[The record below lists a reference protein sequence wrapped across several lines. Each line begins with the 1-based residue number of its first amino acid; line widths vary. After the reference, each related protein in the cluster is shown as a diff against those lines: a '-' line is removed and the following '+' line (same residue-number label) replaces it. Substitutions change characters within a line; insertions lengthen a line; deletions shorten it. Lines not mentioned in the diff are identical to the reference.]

1 MSYRNPQIIQD
12 RSGEILAKGFS
23 QAAESIAQGI
33 TTLGVQRRK
42 EREKRELEDK
52 QFNKDLIALSNE
64 KAKNAAIFNK
74 GLKGVSE
81 SMRQEMLKANE
92 DALQKIYEI
101 KRAQLSG
108 NSDPALADELA
119 REQMKITGYNE
130 MVEAGIGATTGLN
143 EAVDNYEECGR
154 TIFLANGKD
163 GTKDESR
170 TLFFAWGGAE
180 GYEKGFRYE
189 DGDMVAYARKIGE
202 GNKEYVIPRSEFS
215 ERMLN
220 LTKQMDNVEVNASER
235 VAQGFF
241 QDEGKGKDLLTT
253 IKVDNKVEFEI
264 NEAGEKRRVEKQYFD
279 TEFIDTQKLKSFN
292 EIKADLDS
300 VDGDSQQQQFYLD
313 TLLIDYTPE
322 GWQEMND
329 EEKAKILNDVNDTIF
344 NNRTKIKQGSD
355 GRYYRE
361 LRNTKAADDKT
372 NKGNTFAVQAEEAIA
387 NKKFKE
393 FKEMAGNTNIEDLL
407 GLSATMDGKTSSYV
421 LQYFPA
427 AEGSTIIG
435 LREYNVKDK
444 NASEDRRNY
453 DLTNKANVMSLLK
466 KMGAIGE
473 NRYKQLG
480 EIADVIVARYSKP
493 TAGPVQ
499 TDFVGPLNQQK

>member
-12 RSGEILAKGFS
+12 RSGEIIP
-23 QAAESIAQGI
+23 QAIAQATGAIAKGI

-52 QFNKDLIALSNE
+52 QFNKDLIVLSNE
-64 KAKNAAIFNK
+64 KAKNASIFNK

-101 KRAQLSG
+101 KKAQLSG

-119 REQMKITGYNE
+119 RQQMKITGYNE
-130 MVEAGIGATTGLN
+130 MVQAGIGATTSLN

-189 DGDMVAYARKIGE
+189 DGEMVAYAKEIGE

-220 LTKQMDNVEVNASER
+220 LTKQMDNIEVNSSER
-235 VAQGFF
+235 VAKGFF
-241 QDEGKGKDLLTT
+241 EDEGKGTNLLST
-253 IKVDNKVEFEI
+253 IKVDTKVEIEK
-264 NEAGEKRRVEKQYFD
+264 NEAGENRRIEKQYFD
-279 TEFIDTQKLKSFN
+279 TEFVEAQKIKSFD

-322 GWQEMND
+322 GWQELGD
-329 EEKAKILNDVNDTIF
+329 EEKSKVLNDVNDTVF
-344 NNRTKIKQGSD
+344 NNRLKMKQSAD

-361 LRNTKAADDKT
+361 LKNTPAAADKTSGADGYKFAAQYTDAQINKMVSNMIGKVEKAETVNITDLLNISSGMEALSGPKYNVDVTSEGNNITITESLPGDNVDKT
-372 NKGNTFAVQAEEAIA
+372 DVYDISNASSLTNLILRTQFEVGGNKNKVKAREIA
-387 NKKFKE
+387 N
-393 FKEMAGNTNIEDLL
+393 A
-407 GLSATMDGKTSSYV
+407 
-421 LQYFPA
+421 
-427 AEGSTIIG
+427 II
-435 LREYNVKDK
+435 
-444 NASEDRRNY
+444 
-453 DLTNKANVMSLLK
+453 NK
-466 KMGAIGE
+466 
-473 NRYKQLG
+473 Q
-480 EIADVIVARYSKP
+480 
-493 TAGPVQ
+493 
-499 TDFVGPLNQQK
+499 

>member
-12 RSGEILAKGFS
+12 RSGEILAKGFENFG
-23 QAAESIAQGI
+23 ASIAQGI
-33 TTLGVQRRK
+33 STLGANRRK

-52 QFNKDLIALSNE
+52 QFNKDLIFLSNE
-64 KAKNAAIFNK
+64 KAKNAALFNK

-101 KRAQLSG
+101 KKAQLSG
-108 NSDPALADELA
+108 NSDPALSNQLA
-119 REQMKITGYNE
+119 KEQMKITGYNE
-130 MVEAGIGATTGLN
+130 MVQAGIGATTSLN

-189 DGDMVAYARKIGE
+189 DGEMVAYAKEIGE

-220 LTKQMDNVEVNASER
+220 LTKQMDNIEVNSSER
-235 VAQGFF
+235 VAEGFF
-241 QDEGKGKDLLTT
+241 EDGGKGTNLLST
-253 IKVDNKVEFEI
+253 IKVDTKVEIEK
-264 NEAGEKRRVEKQYFD
+264 NEAGENRRIEKQYFD
-279 TEFIDTQKLKSFN
+279 TEFVEAQKIKSFD

-322 GWQEMND
+322 GWQELGD
-329 EEKAKILNDVNDTIF
+329 EEKSKVLNDVNDTVF
-344 NNRTKIKQGSD
+344 NNRLNMKQSAD

-361 LRNTKAADDKT
+361 LKNTKAADDKT
-372 NKGNTFAVQAEEAIA
+372 SGADAYKFAAQYTDAQINKMVSSMVSAVEKAETVNVTDLLNISSGMEALSGPKYNVDVTSEGNNITITESLPGDNVDKTDIYDISNASSLTNLILRTQGYGSKNRVKARKIA
-387 NKKFKE
+387 N
-393 FKEMAGNTNIEDLL
+393 A
-407 GLSATMDGKTSSYV
+407 
-421 LQYFPA
+421 
-427 AEGSTIIG
+427 II
-435 LREYNVKDK
+435 
-444 NASEDRRNY
+444 
-453 DLTNKANVMSLLK
+453 NK
-466 KMGAIGE
+466 
-473 NRYKQLG
+473 Q
-480 EIADVIVARYSKP
+480 
-493 TAGPVQ
+493 
-499 TDFVGPLNQQK
+499 

>member
-12 RSGEILAKGFS
+12 RSGEIIPQAIAQATGAIAKGV
-23 QAAESIAQGI
+23 A
-33 TTLGVQRRK
+33 TLGVQRRK

-64 KAKNAAIFNK
+64 KAKNAALFNK

-101 KRAQLSG
+101 KKAQLSG
-108 NSDPALADELA
+108 DSNPALADELA
-119 REQMKITGYNE
+119 RQQMKITGYNE
-130 MVEAGIGATTGLN
+130 MVTSGIGATTGLG
-143 EAVDNYEECGR
+143 EAVDNYEEGGR
-154 TIFLANGKD
+154 TIFLVDGKD

-170 TLFFAWGGAE
+170 TLFFAWGGAK

-241 QDEGKGKDLLTT
+241 QDEGKGKNLLTT
-253 IKVDNKVEFEI
+253 INVDNKVEFEI

-279 TEFIDTQKLKSFN
+279 TEFVDAQKLKSFN
-292 EIKADLDS
+292 EIEADLDS

-313 TLLIDYTPE
+313 TLLIDSTPE
-322 GWQEMND
+322 EWQEMND

-344 NNRTKIKQGSD
+344 NNRTKIKEGSD

-372 NKGNTFAVQAEEAIA
+372 NKGNSFAVQAEEAIA

-407 GLSATMDGKTSSYV
+407 GLSDTMDGKTSSYV

-435 LREYNVKDK
+435 LREYNVKDT

-473 NRYKQLG
+473 KRYKQLG

-493 TAGPVQ
+493 IAGPVQ
-499 TDFVGPLNQQK
+499 TPPFGPLNQ

>member
-12 RSGEILAKGFS
+12 RSGEIIP
-23 QAAESIAQGI
+23 QAIAQATGAIAQGVA
-33 TTLGVQRRK
+33 TLGAQRRK

-52 QFNKDLIALSNE
+52 QFNKDLIVLSNE
-64 KAKNAAIFNK
+64 KARNASLFNK

-92 DALQKIYEI
+92 DTLQKIYEI
-101 KRAQLSG
+101 KKAQLSG
-108 NSDPALADELA
+108 NSDPALSNQLA
-119 REQMKITGYNE
+119 KEQMKITGYNE
-130 MVEAGIGATTGLN
+130 MVQAGIGATTSLN

-189 DGDMVAYARKIGE
+189 DGEMVAYAKEIGE

-220 LTKQMDNVEVNASER
+220 LTKQMDNIEVNSSER
-235 VAQGFF
+235 VAEGFF
-241 QDEGKGKDLLTT
+241 EDGGKGKNLLST
-253 IKVDNKVEFEI
+253 IKVDTKVEIEK
-264 NEAGEKRRVEKQYFD
+264 NEAGENRRIEKQYFD
-279 TEFIDTQKLKSFN
+279 TEFVEAQKIKSFD

-322 GWQEMND
+322 GWQELGD
-329 EEKAKILNDVNDTIF
+329 EEKSKVLNDVNDTVF
-344 NNRTKIKQGSD
+344 NNRLNMKQSAD

-361 LRNTKAADDKT
+361 LKNTPAASNKT
-372 NKGNTFAVQAEEAIA
+372 NKSASFAVQAEEAIA

-393 FKEMAGNTNIEDLL
+393 FKEIAGNTNIEDLL
-407 GLSATMDGKTSSYV
+407 GLSPTMDGKTSSYV

-435 LREYNVKDK
+435 LREYNTKDK

-473 NRYKQLG
+473 NRFKQLG

-493 TAGPVQ
+493 IAGPVQ
-499 TDFVGPLNQQK
+499 TPPFGPLNQ

>member
-23 QAAESIAQGI
+23 QAAGSIAQGI

-42 EREKRELEDK
+42 EREKRQLEDK

-101 KRAQLSG
+101 KKAQLSG
-108 NSDPALADELA
+108 NSDPALSNQLA
-119 REQMKITGYNE
+119 KEQMKITGYNE
-130 MVEAGIGATTGLN
+130 MVEAGIGATTNLN

-170 TLFFAWGGAE
+170 TFFFAWGGAE

-189 DGDMVAYARKIGE
+189 DGEMVAYAKKIGE

-220 LTKQMDNVEVNASER
+220 LTKQMDNIEVNSSER
-235 VAQGFF
+235 VAEGFF
-241 QDEGKGKDLLTT
+241 EDGGKGTNLLST
-253 IKVDNKVEFEI
+253 IKVDTKVEIEK
-264 NEAGEKRRVEKQYFD
+264 NEAGENRRVEKQYFD
-279 TEFIDTQKLKSFN
+279 TEFIDAQKIKSFD

-313 TLLIDYTPE
+313 TLLIDYTTE
-322 GWQEMND
+322 GWQELGD
-329 EEKAKILNDVNDTIF
+329 EEKSKILNDVNDTIF
-344 NNRTKIKQGSD
+344 NNRLKMKQSAD

-361 LRNTKAADDKT
+361 LKNTKAADDKT
-372 NKGNTFAVQAEEAIA
+372 SGADGYKFAAQYTDAQINKMVNNMVSKVEKAEAIDV
-387 NKKFKE
+387 K
-393 FKEMAGNTNIEDLL
+393 DLL
-407 GLSATMDGKTSSYV
+407 NISSGMEALSGPK
-421 LQYFPA
+421 
-427 AEGSTIIG
+427 
-435 LREYNVKDK
+435 YNVDVTSDGSNITITESLPGDNVDK
-444 NASEDRRNY
+444 TDIYDISNASS
-453 DLTNKANVMSLLK
+453 LTNLILRTQGYGSKNRVKARRLAN
-466 KMGAIGE
+466 AIIA
-473 NRYKQLG
+473 KQ
-480 EIADVIVARYSKP
+480 
-493 TAGPVQ
+493 
-499 TDFVGPLNQQK
+499 N

>member
-12 RSGEILAKGFS
+12 RSGEIIP
-23 QAAESIAQGI
+23 QAIAQATGAIAKGI

-52 QFNKDLIALSNE
+52 QFNKDLIVLSNE

-101 KRAQLSG
+101 KKAQLSG

-119 REQMKITGYNE
+119 RQQMKITGYNE
-130 MVEAGIGATTGLN
+130 MVQAGIGATTSLN

-189 DGDMVAYARKIGE
+189 DGEMVAYAKEIGE

-220 LTKQMDNVEVNASER
+220 LTKQMDNIEVNSSER
-235 VAQGFF
+235 VAEGFF
-241 QDEGKGKDLLTT
+241 EDGGKGKNLLST
-253 IKVDNKVEFEI
+253 IKVDTKVEIEK
-264 NEAGEKRRVEKQYFD
+264 NEAGENRRIEKQYFD
-279 TEFIDTQKLKSFN
+279 TEFVEAQKIKSFD

-322 GWQEMND
+322 GWQELGD
-329 EEKAKILNDVNDTIF
+329 EEKSKVLNDVNDTVF
-344 NNRTKIKQGSD
+344 NNRLKMKQSAD

-361 LRNTKAADDKT
+361 LKNTPAAADKTSGADGYKFAAQYTDAQINKMVSNMIGKVEKAETVNITDLLNISSGMEALSGPKYNVDVTSKDNNITITESLPGDNVDKT
-372 NKGNTFAVQAEEAIA
+372 DVYDISNASSLTNLILRTQGYGSKNRVKAREIA
-387 NKKFKE
+387 N
-393 FKEMAGNTNIEDLL
+393 A
-407 GLSATMDGKTSSYV
+407 
-421 LQYFPA
+421 
-427 AEGSTIIG
+427 II
-435 LREYNVKDK
+435 
-444 NASEDRRNY
+444 
-453 DLTNKANVMSLLK
+453 NK
-466 KMGAIGE
+466 
-473 NRYKQLG
+473 Q
-480 EIADVIVARYSKP
+480 
-493 TAGPVQ
+493 
-499 TDFVGPLNQQK
+499 

>member
-23 QAAESIAQGI
+23 QAAGAIAQGI

-92 DALQKIYEI
+92 DALQNIYEI
-101 KRAQLSG
+101 KKAQLSG
-108 NSDPALADELA
+108 DSDPALSNQLA
-119 REQMKITGYNE
+119 KEQMKITGYNE
-130 MVEAGIGATTGLN
+130 MVEAGIGATTSLN

-189 DGDMVAYARKIGE
+189 DGEMVAYAKEIGE

-220 LTKQMDNVEVNASER
+220 LTKQMDNIEVNSSER
-235 VAQGFF
+235 VAEGFF
-241 QDEGKGKDLLTT
+241 EDGGKGKNLLST
-253 IKVDNKVEFEI
+253 IKVDTKVEIEK
-264 NEAGEKRRVEKQYFD
+264 NEAGENRRIEKQYFD
-279 TEFIDTQKLKSFN
+279 TEFVEAQKIKSFD

-322 GWQEMND
+322 GWQELGD
-329 EEKAKILNDVNDTIF
+329 EEKSKVLNDVNDTVF
-344 NNRTKIKQGSD
+344 NNRLKMKQSAD

-361 LRNTKAADDKT
+361 LKNTPVASNKT
-372 NKGNTFAVQAEEAIA
+372 NKGNSFAVQAEEAIA

-407 GLSATMDGKTSSYV
+407 GLSPTMDGKTSSYV

-427 AEGSTIIG
+427 TEGSTIIG
-435 LREYNVKDK
+435 LREYNTKDT

-473 NRYKQLG
+473 KRYKQLG

-493 TAGPVQ
+493 IAGPVQ
-499 TDFVGPLNQQK
+499 TPPFGPLNQ

>member
-12 RSGEILAKGFS
+12 RSGEILAKGFENFG
-23 QAAESIAQGI
+23 ASIAQGI
-33 TTLGVQRRK
+33 STLGANRRK

-52 QFNKDLIALSNE
+52 QFNKDLIFLSNE
-64 KAKNAAIFNK
+64 KAKNAALFNK

-101 KRAQLSG
+101 KKAQLSG
-108 NSDPALADELA
+108 NSDPALSNQLA
-119 REQMKITGYNE
+119 KEQMKITGYNE
-130 MVEAGIGATTGLN
+130 MVQAGIGATTSLN

-189 DGDMVAYARKIGE
+189 DGEMVAYAKEIGE

-220 LTKQMDNVEVNASER
+220 LTKQMDNIEVNSSER
-235 VAQGFF
+235 VAEGFF
-241 QDEGKGKDLLTT
+241 EDGGKGTNLLST
-253 IKVDNKVEFEI
+253 IKVDTKVEIEK
-264 NEAGEKRRVEKQYFD
+264 NEAGENRRIEKQYFD
-279 TEFIDTQKLKSFN
+279 TEFVEAQKIKSFD

-322 GWQEMND
+322 GWQELGD
-329 EEKAKILNDVNDTIF
+329 EEKSKVLNDVNDTVF
-344 NNRTKIKQGSD
+344 NNRLNMKQSAD

-361 LRNTKAADDKT
+361 LKNTKAADDKT
-372 NKGNTFAVQAEEAIA
+372 SGADAYKFAAQYTDAQINKMVSSMVSAVEKAETVNVTDLLNISSGMEALSGSKYNVDVTSEGNNITITESLPGDNVDKTDIYDISNASSLTNLILRTQGYGSKNRVKARKIA
-387 NKKFKE
+387 N
-393 FKEMAGNTNIEDLL
+393 A
-407 GLSATMDGKTSSYV
+407 
-421 LQYFPA
+421 
-427 AEGSTIIG
+427 II
-435 LREYNVKDK
+435 
-444 NASEDRRNY
+444 
-453 DLTNKANVMSLLK
+453 NK
-466 KMGAIGE
+466 
-473 NRYKQLG
+473 Q
-480 EIADVIVARYSKP
+480 
-493 TAGPVQ
+493 
-499 TDFVGPLNQQK
+499 

>member
-1 MSYRNPQIIQD
+1 M
-12 RSGEILAKGFS
+12 
-23 QAAESIAQGI
+23 
-33 TTLGVQRRK
+33 
-42 EREKRELEDK
+42 
-52 QFNKDLIALSNE
+52 
-64 KAKNAAIFNK
+64 
-74 GLKGVSE
+74 
-81 SMRQEMLKANE
+81 
-92 DALQKIYEI
+92 
-101 KRAQLSG
+101 
-108 NSDPALADELA
+108 
-119 REQMKITGYNE
+119 
-130 MVEAGIGATTGLN
+130 
-143 EAVDNYEECGR
+143 
-154 TIFLANGKD
+154 FLANGKD

-170 TLFFAWGGAE
+170 TFFFAWGGAE
-180 GYEKGFRYE
+180 GYERGFRYE
-189 DGDMVAYARKIGE
+189 DGDMVAYAKKIGE

-241 QDEGKGKDLLTT
+241 QNEGKGKDLLTT
-253 IKVDNKVEFEI
+253 INVDNKVEFEI

-279 TEFIDTQKLKSFN
+279 TEFVEAQKLKSFD
-292 EIKADLDS
+292 EIQADLDS
-300 VDGDSQQQQFYLD
+300 VDGESQQQQFYLD
-313 TLLIDYTPE
+313 TLLIDSTPE
-322 GWQEMND
+322 EWQEMND

-361 LRNTKAADDKT
+361 LRNTKAVDDKT
-372 NKGNTFAVQAEEAIA
+372 NKSASFAVQAEEAIA

-393 FKEMAGNTNIEDLL
+393 FKEIAGNTNIEDLL
-407 GLSATMDGKTSSYV
+407 GLSPTMEGKTSSYV

-466 KMGAIGE
+466 KMGAIGGD
-473 NRYKQLG
+473 RYKQLG

-493 TAGPVQ
+493 IAGPVQ
-499 TDFVGPLNQQK
+499 TPFVGPLNQPK

>member
-52 QFNKDLIALSNE
+52 QFNKDLITLSNE

-101 KRAQLSG
+101 KKAQLSG
-108 NSDPALADELA
+108 DSDPALADELA
-119 REQMKITGYNE
+119 RQQMKITGYNE

-180 GYEKGFRYE
+180 GYERGFRYE
-189 DGDMVAYARKIGE
+189 NGDMVAYARKIGE

-253 IKVDNKVEFEI
+253 ISVDNKVEFET
-264 NEAGEKRRVEKQYFD
+264 NEAGEKRRIEKQYFD
-279 TEFIDTQKLKSFN
+279 TEFIDAQKLKSFN
-292 EIKADLDS
+292 EIEADLDS

-322 GWQEMND
+322 GWQELGD

-361 LRNTKAADDKT
+361 LKNTLAKDDKPSGSGGFKFAAQYT
-372 NKGNTFAVQAEEAIA
+372 DAEINKMVNNLVGKVEKAETIDVKDLLNISSGMEALSGPKYNVNVIEGRV
-387 NKKFKE
+387 KE
-393 FKEMAGNTNIEDLL
+393 GTGTEDVPAEIEDT
-407 GLSATMDGKTSSYV
+407 GTYI
-421 LQYFPA
+421 
-427 AEGSTIIG
+427 TITESLPG
-435 LREYNVKDK
+435 DNKDLVNVYDIT
-444 NASEDRRNY
+444 NASS
-453 DLTNKANVMSLLK
+453 LTNLILRTQGYGAKNRVKARQLAN
-466 KMGAIGE
+466 AIIA
-473 NRYKQLG
+473 KQ
-480 EIADVIVARYSKP
+480 
-493 TAGPVQ
+493 
-499 TDFVGPLNQQK
+499 N

>member
-12 RSGEILAKGFS
+12 RSGEIIP
-23 QAAESIAQGI
+23 QAIAQATGAIAQGVA
-33 TTLGVQRRK
+33 TLGAQRRK

-52 QFNKDLIALSNE
+52 QFNKDLIVLSNE
-64 KAKNAAIFNK
+64 KARNASLFNK

-92 DALQKIYEI
+92 DTLQKIYEI
-101 KRAQLSG
+101 KKAQLSG
-108 NSDPALADELA
+108 NSDPALSNQLA
-119 REQMKITGYNE
+119 KEQMKITGYNE
-130 MVEAGIGATTGLN
+130 MVQAGIGATTSLN

-189 DGDMVAYARKIGE
+189 DGEMVAYAKEIGE

-220 LTKQMDNVEVNASER
+220 LTKQMDNIEVNSSER
-235 VAQGFF
+235 VAEGFF
-241 QDEGKGKDLLTT
+241 EDGGKGKNLLST
-253 IKVDNKVEFEI
+253 IKVDTKVEIEK
-264 NEAGEKRRVEKQYFD
+264 NEAGENRRIEKQYFD
-279 TEFIDTQKLKSFN
+279 TEFVEAQKIKSFD

-322 GWQEMND
+322 GWQELGD
-329 EEKAKILNDVNDTIF
+329 EEKSKVLNDVNDTVF
-344 NNRTKIKQGSD
+344 NNRLNMKQSAD

-361 LRNTKAADDKT
+361 LKNTPAASNKT
-372 NKGNTFAVQAEEAIA
+372 NKSASFAVQAEEAIA

-393 FKEMAGNTNIEDLL
+393 FKEIAGNTNIEDLL
-407 GLSATMDGKTSSYV
+407 GLSPTMDGKTSSYV

-473 NRYKQLG
+473 NRFKQLG

-493 TAGPVQ
+493 IAGPVQ
-499 TDFVGPLNQQK
+499 TPPFGPLNQ